1 MPATAQKKVRGPGI
15 AWRPSS
21 PVLRTLLIFGVAAY
35 PTRNI
40 ARIGRWKIATARS
53 DRIGRWHF
61 PRRQGRLRFQLPSA
75 APFFRPAGPE
85 IRLQGRARNFGNWAE
100 RRAA

>member
-1 MPATAQKKVRGPGI
+1 MPATAQKKARGPGI
-15 AWRPSS
+15 AWRPNS
-21 PVLRTLLIFGVAAY
+21 PVLRTLPVFGVAAY

-53 DRIGRWHF
+53 DRIGRLQI

-75 APFFRPAGPE
+75 APFFRTAGRE
-85 IRLQGRARNFGNWAE
+85 IRLQDRAIEFGNWAE
-100 RRAA
+100 RRE